1 MQMWINMDAAKGCSA
16 DLKDPESLL
25 LFPGLQLKILT
36 WPIAQG
42 SGVCLFAA
50 ELTRREYSRNIF
62 PKSSSEVCDQDFHS
76 QI

>member
-36 WPIAQG
+36 
-42 SGVCLFAA
+42 
-50 ELTRREYSRNIF
+50 
-62 PKSSSEVCDQDFHS
+62 
-76 QI
+76 